1 MQIRQELKKL
11 ITKEVLASKQ
21 LNEIDEAR
29 QTNKIEQKKRKDKL
43 EFSIEMNR
51 LMADF

>member
-11 ITKEVLASKQ
+11 ITKEVSAYKQ

-29 QTNKIEQKKRKDKL
+29 QINKIEQKKRKDYL
-43 EFSIEMNR
+43 EFNLEMNK